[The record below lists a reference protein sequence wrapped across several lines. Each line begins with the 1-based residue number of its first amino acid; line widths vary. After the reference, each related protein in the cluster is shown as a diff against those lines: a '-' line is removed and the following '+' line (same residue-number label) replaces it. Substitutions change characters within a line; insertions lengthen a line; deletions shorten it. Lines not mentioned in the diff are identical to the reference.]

1 MGHAKIRRIAPYL
14 GALLLILIAMAIR
27 YVSRI
32 YGSAPSWLWL
42 IRSGIYI
49 GMIAVWGV
57 SLHRR
62 ILQNQ
67 TRRYLTA
74 IAGLMVLWLALR
86 TVKYSIHNVDAARYL
101 WYLYYLPMLL
111 IPTLS
116 ISVAMALGKPEDYR
130 LPGWLRLL
138 YIPTFVLLALVLTND
153 IHQLVF
159 RFPDGLMSDREYSY
173 GIGYYVVAGWEGL

>member
-1 MGHAKIRRIAPYL
+1 MGNAKIRRIAPYL

-67 TRRYLTA
+67 TRRYLMA
-74 IAGLMVLWLALR
+74 IAGLMVG
-86 TVKYSIHNVDAARYL
+86 T
-101 WYLYYLPMLL
+101 
-111 IPTLS
+111 
-116 ISVAMALGKPEDYR
+116 E
-130 LPGWLRLL
+130 
-138 YIPTFVLLALVLTND
+138 
-153 IHQLVF
+153 
-159 RFPDGLMSDREYSY
+159 SDSQ
-173 GIGYYVVAGWEGL
+173 GPS